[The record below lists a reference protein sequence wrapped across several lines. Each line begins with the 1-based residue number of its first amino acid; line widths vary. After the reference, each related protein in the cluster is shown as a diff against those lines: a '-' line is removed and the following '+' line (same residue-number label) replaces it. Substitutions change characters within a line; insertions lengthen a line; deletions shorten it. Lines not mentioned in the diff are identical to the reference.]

1 MDCERVKVK
10 HYTFSWCAVINW
22 ARMLESVLKAAAW
35 ITVFNI
41 PGMFFCSNEPVVK
54 ERSFRENV

>member
-1 MDCERVKVK
+1 
-10 HYTFSWCAVINW
+10 
-22 ARMLESVLKAAAW
+22 MLESVLKAAAW